1 MKIVSQRFLFIVFST
16 LCSAMA
22 FAQDCGGVD
31 QPACCGGVD
40 QPACPPGPPTP
51 GPPPPPPGLPIDE
64 NIMILVV
71 IALLFGIY
79 IIYKHSVKRKDLNL
93 D

>member
-1 MKIVSQRFLFIVFST
+1 MKVVSDKFFLLLVFLLGT
-16 LCSAMA
+16 MYA
-22 FAQDCGGVD
+22 FAGNAD
-31 QPACCGGVD
+31 
-40 QPACPPGPPTP
+40 GPPAPSPT
-51 GPPPPPPGLPIDE
+51 GKKKPPPPPGLPIDE

-71 IALLFGIY
+71 IAILFGMY

>member
-1 MKIVSQRFLFIVFST
+1 MKVVSDT
-16 LCSAMA
+16 MYA
-22 FAQDCGGVD
+22 FAGNAG
-31 QPACCGGVD
+31 
-40 QPACPPGPPTP
+40 GPPAPSPT
-51 GPPPPPPGLPIDE
+51 GKKPPPPPGLPIDE

-71 IALLFGIY
+71 IALLFGMY